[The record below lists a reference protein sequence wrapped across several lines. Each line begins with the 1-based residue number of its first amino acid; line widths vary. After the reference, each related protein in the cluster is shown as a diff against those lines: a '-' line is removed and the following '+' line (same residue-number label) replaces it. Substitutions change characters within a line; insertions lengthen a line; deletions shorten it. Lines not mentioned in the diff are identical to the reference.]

1 MNAKTRYQRVLL
13 KTIEEFI
20 LASQFTLKPSVIA
33 VALTL
38 ASSQVVFA
46 QQPTTAPVIQK
57 ITVTGSNIKRADK
70 EGTSPI
76 HTITAKEI
84 LESGA
89 ANVAELMKQVPS
101 MGSDINQDLTGGT
114 FAAGVSTASL
124 RGLGS
129 TSTLVLLNG
138 RRMTP
143 SAYADPNNG
152 NSTLYDL
159 NSIPLSAIERVE
171 IFKDGASAV
180 YGSDAIGGVINFI
193 TKRNYRG
200 TEGAI
205 NLSANDDGKFGRK
218 RANATTGFGDFES
231 DGYNVFFAVDYSFRD
246 RVARADVT
254 DIEFEK
260 YQIMN
265 GRYASPYSST
275 VSKYPWFYKETAPGS
290 KNFGVS
296 RSNMATNLITDLS
309 CPDSQKLT
317 LGAREAILPTSIL
330 YGRTICNYN
339 ADKYSEAQGEAKDLS
354 LATIGSMKFGSN
366 VSGFAEVMY
375 TKSERPYTGAGA
387 TLGTGQVTNFK
398 STGIADPFQIIL
410 PIGHPNNP
418 FPTARASFA
427 VRVEDKL
434 RTQTTTNENARA
446 LAGLRGANYGFD
458 WETAVLWNRSERL
471 QEYDNFFY
479 IPTLK
484 KINTGTSMAELFKD
498 PTLFKNVKNNGRA
511 EIMQWDAKA
520 TTEFGKL
527 GGGAIGLA
535 TGVEFRE
542 EKIVLRPDSDL
553 ASGNILGLSNSVIDG
568 SRKVSSAFV
577 EMRTPFLKNFEMDF
591 AGRFDKL
598 PGIKTNFVPKVG
610 AKWDANSALTFRSTY
625 SEAFRA
631 PALVQVLPGG
641 SQFFL
646 SGIWDPKRCE
656 DDEQTPKPGAT
667 AADCSKSA
675 SGTGGANPDLK
686 PETAKTYSFG
696 MIFSPTSNFDVTL
709 DWYKVRK
716 EGEVMLGS
724 ETQALKDED
733 KFPQNVVRDPNPVN
747 WVTLNG
753 VPVPGTGPLLSVK
766 LPWINQGATEVEGI
780 DLQMSLRNNLGTW
793 GKLSTSVHGSYT
805 ISYKIAQLLG
815 DVENNVAGKRPGLYD
830 WNLSSGPDTPRFK
843 GSLSSNW
850 TQGPHSV
857 NASINY
863 TGSVSLMRNR
873 DGGTIYPSEF
883 CHYGTKKPTDAAANR
898 SSSNPR
904 FEEFE
909 ESCKVPDW
917 TRVGLGYTYTGF
929 KNLSL
934 SANIA
939 NIFDTKAPY
948 DPAFTT
954 QGYNTGM
961 HNNYGRYFTLSAK
974 YKFN

>member
-1 MNAKTRYQRVLL
+1 M
-13 KTIEEFI
+13 
-20 LASQFTLKPSVIA
+20 ASQFNLKRGVIA

-38 ASSQVVFA
+38 TTSHVVFA
-46 QQPTTAPVIQK
+46 QEAAKAPVIQK
-57 ITVTGSNIKRADK
+57 VTVTGSNIKRADK

-76 HTITAKEI
+76 HTITAKDI
-84 LESGA
+84 IESGA

-129 TSTLVLLNG
+129 TSTLILLNG

-171 IFKDGASAV
+171 IYKDGASAV

-200 TEGAI
+200 AEGAI
-205 NLSANDDGKFGRK
+205 NISANDDGKFGRK
-218 RANATTGFGDFES
+218 RANATTGFGDYEA
-231 DGYNVFFAVDYSFRD
+231 DGYNVFFGVDYSFRD

-275 VSKYPWFYKETAPGS
+275 ISKYPWFYKETKPGS
-290 KNFGVS
+290 QNFGVS

-309 CPDSQKLT
+309 CPDSEKLT
-317 LGAREAILPTSIL
+317 LGAREAILPTNIL
-330 YGRTICNYN
+330 YGRTVCNYN

-354 LATIGSMKFGSN
+354 LAAIGSMKFGSN

-375 TKSERPYTGAGA
+375 TKSERPYSGAGA
-387 TLGTGQVTNFK
+387 TLGTGQTTNFK

-418 FPTARASFA
+418 FPTARASVS

-446 LAGLRGANYGFD
+446 LAGLRGANFGFD

-471 QEYDNFFY
+471 QEYDNMFY

-484 KINTGTSMAELFKD
+484 KINSGTSMAELFKD
-498 PTLFKNVKNNGRA
+498 PTLFKNVKNTNSS

-542 EKIVLRPDSDL
+542 EKLVLTPDSDL
-553 ASGNILGLSNSVIDG
+553 AAGNILGLSNSIIDG
-568 SRKVSSAFV
+568 TRKVSSAFI

-591 AGRFDKL
+591 AGRFDKY
-598 PGIKTNFVPKVG
+598 PGLKTNFVPKVG
-610 AKWDANSALTFRSTY
+610 AKWDANSIVSFRGAY
-625 SEAFRA
+625 SEGFRA
-631 PALVQVLPGG
+631 PALSQVLPGG

-646 SGIWDPKRCE
+646 RGLWDPKRCE

-696 MIFSPTSNFDVTL
+696 MILSPTSNFDVLL

-724 ETQALKDED
+724 EYQALKDED

-766 LPWINQGATEVEGI
+766 LPWINQGATEVEGL
-780 DLQMSLRNNLGTW
+780 DLEMRLRNNLGTW
-793 GKLSTSVHGSYT
+793 GNLSTTVRGSYT
-805 ISYKIAQLLG
+805 ISYKIAQLSG

-843 GSLSSNW
+843 GSLSTNW
-850 TQGPHSV
+850 SQGPHSV

-863 TGSVSLMRNR
+863 TGSLSLMRNR
-873 DGGTIYPSEF
+873 DAGTIYPAEF
-883 CHYGTKKPTDAAANR
+883 CHYGTKKATDAAANR

-917 TRVGLGYTYTGF
+917 TRVGFGYTYSGF

-934 SANIA
+934 TVNVA
-939 NIFDTKAPY
+939 NIFDSKAPY
-948 DPAFTT
+948 DPSYTT
-954 QGYNTGM
+954 AGYNTGM

>member
-1 MNAKTRYQRVLL
+1 M
-13 KTIEEFI
+13 
-20 LASQFTLKPSVIA
+20 ASQFTLKRSVIA

-46 QQPTTAPVIQK
+46 QQTSNEPVVQK
-57 ITVTGSNIKRADK
+57 ITVTGSNIKRAEK

-84 LESGA
+84 AESGA
-89 ANVAELMKQVPS
+89 ANIAELMKKVPS

-129 TSTLVLLNG
+129 TSTLILLNG

-159 NSIPLSAIERVE
+159 NSIPLSVIERVE

-193 TKRNYRG
+193 TKRSFRG
-200 TEGAI
+200 TEGAL

-218 RANATTGFGDFES
+218 RANAMTGFGDFEA
-231 DGYNVFFAVDYSFRD
+231 DGYNVFFGVDYSYRD

-254 DIEFEK
+254 DIEYEK
-260 YQIMN
+260 YKIMN

-290 KNFGVS
+290 QNFGVS
-296 RSNMATNLITDLS
+296 RANMATNLITDMS
-309 CPDSQKLT
+309 CPESEKVT

-330 YGRTICNYN
+330 YGRTVCNYN

-354 LATIGSMKFGSN
+354 VMGVGSMKFGSN
-366 VSGFAEVMY
+366 VSGFAEMAY

-387 TLGTGQVTNFK
+387 TLGTSRTTNFK

-418 FPTARASFA
+418 FPNARASVA
-427 VRVEDKL
+427 VRLEDKL

-484 KINTGTSMAELFKD
+484 KINTGTSMADLFKD
-498 PTLFKNVKNNGRA
+498 PTLMKNVKNNGRA

-527 GGGAIGLA
+527 GGGAIGFA
-535 TGVEFRE
+535 TGVELRE
-542 EKIVLRPDSDL
+542 DKIVLTPDTDL

-568 SRKVSSAFV
+568 SRKVSSAFM
-577 EMRTPFLKNFEMDF
+577 ELRTPFLKNFEMDF
-591 AGRFDKL
+591 AGRLDKY

-610 AKWDANSALTFRSTY
+610 AKWDVNSMLTLRSTY

-646 SGIWDPKRCE
+646 NGLWDPKRCE
-656 DDEQTPKPGAT
+656 DDEQTPKPNAT
-667 AADCSKSA
+667 AADCAKSA
-675 SGTGGANPDLK
+675 SGTGGANPELK
-686 PETAKTYSFG
+686 PETAKSYAFG
-696 MIFSPTSNFDVTL
+696 IIFSPTNNFDILL
-709 DWYKVRK
+709 DWYKIRK
-716 EGEVMLGS
+716 QGEVMLGS
-724 ETQALKDED
+724 AEQALKDED
-733 KFPQNVVRDPNPVN
+733 RFPQNVVRDTNPVN
-747 WVTLNG
+747 WVTKNG
-753 VPVPGTGPLLSVK
+753 VPVPGTGPLLMIK
-766 LPWINQGATEVEGI
+766 EPWINQGATEVQGL
-780 DLQMSLRNNLGTW
+780 DLEMRLNNNLGTW
-793 GKLSTSVHGSYT
+793 GNLSTSLHGSYT
-805 ISYKIAQLLG
+805 ISYKIAQVLG
-815 DVENNVAGKRPGLYD
+815 DIEHNVAGKRPGLYD

-850 TQGPHSV
+850 SQGPHSV
-857 NASINY
+857 NASISY
-863 TGSVSLMRNR
+863 IGAISLMRNR
-873 DGGTIYPSEF
+873 DASTIYPSEF
-883 CHYGTKKPTDAAANR
+883 CYYGTKKATDAAPNR
-898 SSSNPR
+898 NTANPR

-917 TRVGLGYTYTGF
+917 TTVGLGYTYTGF

-934 SANIA
+934 SLNIS
-939 NIFDTKAPY
+939 NIFDSKAPY

-954 QGYNTGM
+954 AGYNTGM
-961 HNNYGRYFTLSAK
+961 HTNYGRYFTLSAR

>member
-1 MNAKTRYQRVLL
+1 M
-13 KTIEEFI
+13 
-20 LASQFTLKPSVIA
+20 ASQFTLKRSVIA

-46 QQPTTAPVIQK
+46 QQTANEPVVQK
-57 ITVTGSNIKRADK
+57 ITVTGSNIKRVDK

-76 HTITAKEI
+76 QTITAKEI
-84 LESGA
+84 AESGA
-89 ANVAELMKQVPS
+89 GNIAELMKQVPS
-101 MGSDINQDLTGGT
+101 MGADINQDLTGGT

-129 TSTLVLLNG
+129 TSTLILLNG

-193 TKRNYRG
+193 TKRNFRG
-200 TEGAI
+200 AEGGVNIA
-205 NLSANDDGKFGRK
+205 ANDDGKFGRK
-218 RANATTGFGDFES
+218 RANATFGMGDFES
-231 DGYNVFFAVDYSFRD
+231 NGYNAFFAVDYSKRD

-254 DIEFEK
+254 DIEYDK
-260 YQIMN
+260 YLIMN

-275 VSKYPWFYKETAPGS
+275 VSKYPWIYKETAPGS
-290 KNFGVS
+290 RNFGVT
-296 RSNMATNLITDLS
+296 RATMATNLITDMS

-317 LGAREAILPTSIL
+317 LGAREAIAPTSIL
-330 YGRTICNYN
+330 FGRTVCNYN
-339 ADKYSEAQGEAKDLS
+339 ADLYSEAQGEATDLS
-354 LATIGSMKFGSN
+354 VMGVGSLKITDN
-366 VSGFAEVMY
+366 VSAFAEVAY

-387 TLGTGQVTNFK
+387 TLGTGQTTNFN

-410 PIGHPNNP
+410 PIGHPDNP
-418 FPTARASFA
+418 FPTARASVS
-427 VRVEDKL
+427 VRLEDKL

-446 LAGLRGANYGFD
+446 MAGLKGSNYGFD

-484 KINTGTSMAELFKD
+484 KINTGTSMATLFKD
-498 PTLFKNVKNNGRA
+498 PTLTKDVKNNGSA
-511 EIMQWDAKA
+511 EILQWDAKA

-542 EKIVLRPDSDL
+542 ERIVLSPDADL
-553 ASGNILGLSNSVIDG
+553 AAGNILGLANSVIDG
-568 SRKVSSAFV
+568 SRKVSSAFI
-577 EMRTPFLKNFEMDF
+577 ELRTPFLKNFEMDF
-591 AGRFDKL
+591 AGRFDKY
-598 PGIKTNFVPKVG
+598 PGIKVNFVPKVG
-610 AKWDANSALTFRSTY
+610 AKWNVNDSLSFRGTY
-625 SEAFRA
+625 AEGFRA

-646 SGIWDPKRCE
+646 SGLWDPKRCE
-656 DDEQTPKPGAT
+656 DDEQTPKPNAT

-686 PETAKTYSFG
+686 PETAKSYSFG
-696 MIFSPTSNFDVTL
+696 LIFSPTRNFDVL
-709 DWYKVRK
+709 VDWYKIRK

-724 ETQALKDED
+724 EFQALKDED
-733 KFPQNVVRDPNPVN
+733 RFPQNIVRDPNPVN
-747 WVTLNG
+747 WVTKDG
-753 VPVPGTGPLLSVK
+753 VPVPGTGPLLSIK
-766 LPWINQGATEVEGI
+766 LPWINQGATEVTGLDFE
-780 DLQMSLRNNLGTW
+780 MRMRNNLGTW
-793 GKLSTSVHGSYT
+793 GNLSSTFRGSYQ
-805 ISYKIAQLLG
+805 ISYKIAQVLG
-815 DVENNVAGKRPGLYD
+815 DIENNVAGKRPGLYD

-843 GSLSSNW
+843 GGLSTNW
-850 TQGPHSV
+850 SQGPHSV
-857 NASINY
+857 SGSIAY
-863 TGSVSLMRNR
+863 VGSVSLMRNR
-873 DGGTIYPSEF
+873 DAGTIYPAEF
-883 CHYGTKKPTDAAANR
+883 CHYGTRKSTDAVPNR
-898 SSSNPR
+898 NTSNPR

-917 TRVGLGYTYTGF
+917 TTVGLGYTYTGF
-929 KNLSL
+929 KNLGL
-934 SANIA
+934 SINIA
-939 NIFDTKAPY
+939 NIFDSKAPY
-948 DPAFTT
+948 DPAYVTS
-954 QGYNTGM
+954 GYNTGL
-961 HNNYGRYFTLSAK
+961 HNNRGRYFTLSAN

>member
-1 MNAKTRYQRVLL
+1 M
-13 KTIEEFI
+13 
-20 LASQFTLKPSVIA
+20 ASQFTLKRSVVA

-38 ASSQVVFA
+38 ASSHVVFA
-46 QQPTTAPVIQK
+46 QQTSTEPVVQK
-57 ITVTGSNIKRADK
+57 ITVTGSNIKRIDK

-76 HTITAKEI
+76 QTITAKEI
-84 LESGA
+84 AESGA
-89 ANVAELMKQVPS
+89 GNIAELMKQVPS
-101 MGSDINQDLTGGT
+101 MGADINQDLTGGT

-129 TSTLVLLNG
+129 TSTLILLNG

-193 TKRNYRG
+193 TKRNFRG
-200 TEGAI
+200 AEGGV

-218 RANATTGFGDFES
+218 RANATFGMGDF
-231 DGYNVFFAVDYSFRD
+231 DANGYNAFFAIDYSKRD
-246 RVARADVT
+246 RVARADVK
-254 DIEFEK
+254 DIEYDK
-260 YQIMN
+260 YLTMN
-265 GRYASPYSST
+265 GRYASPYSSS
-275 VSKYPWFYKETAPGS
+275 VSKYAWIQKETAPGS
-290 KNFGVS
+290 RNFGVT
-296 RSNMATNLITDLS
+296 RATMGTNLITDLS

-317 LGAREAILPTSIL
+317 LGAREAIAPTSIL
-330 YGRTICNYN
+330 FGRTICNYN
-339 ADKYSEAQGEAKDLS
+339 ADLYSEAQGEATDLS
-354 LATIGSMKFGSN
+354 MMGVGSLKINENISA
-366 VSGFAEVMY
+366 FAEVAY

-387 TLGTGQVTNFK
+387 TLGTGQTTNFK

-418 FPTARASFA
+418 FPTARASVS
-427 VRVEDKL
+427 VRLEDKL

-446 LAGLRGANYGFD
+446 LAGLKGSSYGFD

-498 PTLFKNVKNNGRA
+498 PTLTKNVKNNGSA

-527 GGGAIGLA
+527 GGGAIGMA

-542 EKIVLRPDSDL
+542 ERIVLAPDADL
-553 ASGNILGLSNSVIDG
+553 AAGNILGLSNSVIDG

-577 EMRTPFLKNFEMDF
+577 EFRTPFLKNFEMDF
-591 AGRFDKL
+591 AGRFDKY
-598 PGIKTNFVPKVG
+598 PGIKANFVPKVG
-610 AKWDANSALTFRSTY
+610 AKWNVNDSLSFRGTY
-625 SEAFRA
+625 AEGFRA

-646 SGIWDPKRCE
+646 SGLWDPKRCE
-656 DDEQTPKPGAT
+656 DDEQTPKPNAT
-667 AADCSKSA
+667 SADCSKSA

-686 PETAKTYSFG
+686 PETAKSFSFG
-696 MIFSPTSNFDVTL
+696 LIFSPTRDFDVL
-709 DWYKVRK
+709 VDWYKIRK

-724 ETQALKDED
+724 EFQALKDED
-733 KFPQNVVRDPNPVN
+733 RFPQNIVRDPNPVN
-747 WVTLNG
+747 WVTKDG

-766 LPWINQGATEVEGI
+766 LPWINQGATEVSGLDFE
-780 DLQMSLRNNLGTW
+780 MRMRNNLGTW
-793 GKLSTSVHGSYT
+793 GKLSSTFRGSYQ
-805 ISYKIAQLLG
+805 ISYKIAQVLG
-815 DVENNVAGKRPGLYD
+815 DIEHNVAGKRPGLYD

-843 GSLSSNW
+843 GGLSTNW
-850 TQGPHSV
+850 SQGPHSV
-857 NASINY
+857 SGSIAY
-863 TGSVSLMRNR
+863 VGSVSLMRNR
-873 DGGTIYPSEF
+873 DASTIYPAEF
-883 CHYGTKKPTDAAANR
+883 CYYGTKKATDAAPNR
-898 SSSNPR
+898 NTSNPR

-917 TRVGLGYTYTGF
+917 TTVGLGYTYTGF
-929 KNLSL
+929 KNLGL
-934 SANIA
+934 SINIA
-939 NIFDTKAPY
+939 NIFDSKAPY
-948 DPAFTT
+948 DPAFVTS
-954 QGYNTGM
+954 GYNTGL
-961 HNNYGRYFTLSAK
+961 HNNRGRYFTLSAN

>member
-1 MNAKTRYQRVLL
+1 MD
-13 KTIEEFI
+13 
-20 LASQFTLKPSVIA
+20 SQFTLKRSVIA

-38 ASSQVVFA
+38 ASSHVVFA
-46 QQPTTAPVIQK
+46 QQTSNEPVIQK
-57 ITVTGSNIKRADK
+57 ITVTGSNIKRTEK

-84 LESGA
+84 AESGA
-89 ANVAELMKQVPS
+89 ANIAELMKQVPS

-193 TKRNYRG
+193 TKRNFRG
-200 TEGAI
+200 AEGGI
-205 NLSANDDGKFGRK
+205 NLSANDDSKFGRK
-218 RANATTGFGDFES
+218 RANASFGIGDFES
-231 DGYNVFFAVDYSFRD
+231 NGYNAFFSIDYSKRD
-246 RVARADVT
+246 RVARADVK
-254 DIEFEK
+254 DIEYDK
-260 YQIMN
+260 YLTMN
-265 GRYASPYSST
+265 GRYASPYSSS
-275 VSKYPWFYKETAPGS
+275 VSKYAWIQKETAPGS
-290 KNFGVS
+290 KNFGLS
-296 RSNMATNLITDLS
+296 RANMATNLVTDMS
-309 CPDSQKLT
+309 CPDSEKLT

-330 YGRTICNYN
+330 FGRTICNYN

-354 LATIGSMKFGSN
+354 MMGVGSLKITDN
-366 VSGFAEVMY
+366 VSAFAEVAY

-387 TLGTGQVTNFK
+387 TLGTGQTTNFK

-418 FPTARASFA
+418 FPTARASVS
-427 VRVEDKL
+427 VRLEDKL
-434 RTQTTTNENARA
+434 RNQTTTNENARA
-446 LAGLRGANYGFD
+446 MAGLKGSNYGFD

-498 PTLFKNVKNNGRA
+498 PTLFKNVKNNGKA

-535 TGVEFRE
+535 TGVEFRD
-542 EKIVLRPDSDL
+542 EKIVLTPDSDL
-553 ASGNILGLSNSVIDG
+553 AAGNILGLSNSVIDG
-568 SRKVSSAFV
+568 SRKVSSAFI

-591 AGRFDKL
+591 AGRFDKY
-598 PGIKTNFVPKVG
+598 PGLKANFVPKVG
-610 AKWDANSALTFRSTY
+610 AKWDVNSSLSFRSTY
-625 SEAFRA
+625 AEGFRA

-646 SGIWDPKRCE
+646 SGLWDPKRCE
-656 DDEQTPKPGAT
+656 EDEQTPKPNAT

-686 PETAKTYSFG
+686 PETAKSYSFG
-696 MIFSPTSNFDVTL
+696 LIFSPTSNFDMLL
-709 DWYKVRK
+709 DWYKIRK
-716 EGEVMLGS
+716 QGEVMLGS
-724 ETQALKDED
+724 AFQALKDED
-733 KFPQNVVRDPNPVN
+733 RFPQNIVRDPNPVN

-753 VPVPGTGPLLSVK
+753 VPVPGTGPLLSIK
-766 LPWINQGATEVEGI
+766 EPWINQGATEVTGL
-780 DLQMSLRNNLGTW
+780 DLELRLRNNLGTW
-793 GKLSTSVHGSYT
+793 GNLSSTLRGSYQ
-805 ISYKIAQLLG
+805 ISYKIAQILG
-815 DVENNVAGKRPGLYD
+815 DIEHNVAGKRPGLYD

-843 GSLSSNW
+843 GGLSTNW

-857 NASINY
+857 NGSINY
-863 TGSVSLMRNR
+863 VGSISLMRNR
-873 DGGTIYPSEF
+873 DASTIYPAEF
-883 CHYGTKKPTDAAANR
+883 CHYGTKKATDAAANR
-898 SSSNPR
+898 NTTNPR

-917 TRVGLGYTYTGF
+917 TTVGLGYTYTGF

-934 SANIA
+934 SLNIS

-948 DPAFTT
+948 DPGFTT
-954 QGYNTGM
+954 AGYNTGM
-961 HNNYGRYFTLSAK
+961 HNNYGRYFTFSAK